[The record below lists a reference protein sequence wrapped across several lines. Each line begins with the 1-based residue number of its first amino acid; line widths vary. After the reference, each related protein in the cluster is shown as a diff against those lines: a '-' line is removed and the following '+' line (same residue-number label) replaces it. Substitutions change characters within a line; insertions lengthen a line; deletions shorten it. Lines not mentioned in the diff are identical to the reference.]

1 MNEKEVAE
9 IRRRFRPEK
18 SNITHVRGCFVNEK
32 REMVS
37 QFNQSLQLSSQEETE
52 SILSVLKR
60 TLSGG
65 LGKNL
70 IDIAFD
76 TRQVVDS
83 PEHRLLMS
91 VRNSGL
97 EDEQAVQALFDKII
111 QSLSLE
117 GNYVILLTHDRY
129 DVPYRSKDD
138 QTQAD
143 ASSEVFSY
151 ILCSICPLKITKPAL
166 SYHITEKQFCNC
178 KPQWVVAPPEL
189 GFLFPAFDDRAAN
202 IYGALYYTR
211 STEQNHQELA
221 DAVLHCQLP
230 MPAAQQEDTF
240 HTILEDSLGED
251 CSYEVLQGLHDQLC
265 GMVEEHKAKKE
276 QAPLA
281 ISKQEVKTVLK
292 ACNVPEKSVAAF
304 EQQYDAQFGPE
315 TDLAPG
321 NIIDPRRFQVQLPDV
336 SIQLNPQRSDLLQIR
351 IVDGVKYILIRADE
365 GVEVNGVG
373 IHIP

>member
-1 MNEKEVAE
+1 M
-9 IRRRFRPEK
+9 
-18 SNITHVRGCFVNEK
+18 
-32 REMVS
+32 
-37 QFNQSLQLSSQEETE
+37 
-52 SILSVLKR
+52 
-60 TLSGG
+60 
-65 LGKNL
+65 
-70 IDIAFD
+70 
-76 TRQVVDS
+76 
-83 PEHRLLMS
+83 
-91 VRNSGL
+91 RNSGL

-138 QTQAD
+138 PDPGGCFQRGVLLHFMQYL
-143 ASSEVFSY
+143 SFKNY
-151 ILCSICPLKITKPAL
+151 KPAL
-166 SYHITEKQFCNC
+166 SYHMTEKQFCNC
-178 KPQWVVAPPEL
+178 RPQWVVAPPEL

-230 MPAAQQEDTF
+230 MPAAQQKDTF

-292 ACNVPEKSVAAF
+292 ACSVPEKSVAAF